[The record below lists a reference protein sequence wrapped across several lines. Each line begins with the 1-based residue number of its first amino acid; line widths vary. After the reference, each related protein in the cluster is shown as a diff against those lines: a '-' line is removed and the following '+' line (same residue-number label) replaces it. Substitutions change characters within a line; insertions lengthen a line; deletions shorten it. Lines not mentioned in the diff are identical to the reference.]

1 MQIIT
6 PPPYFS
12 FQACLHFLNRNSLE
26 CLHLVDGSKVLKALP
41 TSIGNVLF
49 QVTETPQ
56 RDVAIHILSTD
67 SVDSYEEV
75 QAFVRL
81 WMDMDRDLKPFFDLA
96 AQDSLLA
103 PLALAYEG
111 LRMIRIP
118 DLFEALSWAIIGQ
131 QINLRFAYTL
141 KGRMV
146 RKWGQVMEFDDQA
159 HWIFPCPTQI
169 ASLEVA
175 DFLPMQFSRRKA
187 EYLIQVAQLM
197 TAGEL
202 SFAHLNT
209 LSFEEG
215 VKHLVAIR
223 GIGPWSAHYV
233 LMKCLGFTQAFPI
246 QDAGLLQAIR
256 SQMNLAEKPDQA
268 TIEALSAPWKEW
280 EAYATFYLWRSLLQ

>member
-12 FQACLHFLNRNSLE
+12 FQACLHFLNRNPLE
-26 CLHLVDGSKVLKALP
+26 CLHLVENGKVLKALP
-41 TSIGNVLF
+41 TSSGNVLF
-49 QVTETPQ
+49 QLEETPQ
-56 RDVAIHILSTD
+56 QEIGIQILSPE
-67 SVDSYEEV
+67 SGDSYEEV
-75 QAFVRL
+75 LAFVRL
-81 WMDMDRDLKPFFDLA
+81 WMDLDRDLKPFYALA
-96 AQDSLLA
+96 DQDTLLA
-103 PLALAYEG
+103 PLAYAYKG

-146 RKWGQVMEFDDQA
+146 RKWGQVLESDEHP
-159 HWIFPCPTQI
+159 HWVFPTPDQI
-169 ASLEVA
+169 ASLEVN

-187 EYLIQVAQLM
+187 EYLIHVAQLM
-197 TAGEL
+197 VAGEL

-209 LSFEEG
+209 LSFEEAI
-215 VKHLVAIR
+215 KHLVAIR

-256 SQMNLAEKPDQA
+256 SQMNLGEKPDRA
-268 TIEALSAPWKEW
+268 TIEAISAPWKEW
-280 EAYATFYLWRSLLQ
+280 EAYATFYLWRSLLA